1 MGVKS
6 SVANNLE
13 QAMEDHRGELGICRC
28 PPSPNEIDLIAA
40 VDGEAEEEVVAHLR
54 DCPHCAQ
61 RAREIDELQQLLR
74 QRLYRI
80 LCPSSDDLLAYR
92 QGWLDERRMSELRNH
107 LRDCPHCGS
116 ELRLLDEAAGA
127 PPWPPPISRLRRLI
141 AMALPSQPQ
150 PLAVYGGLRGAG
162 YGGQYAYRAEHLELT
177 LDVQRIS
184 GRPDRV
190 VLVGMLF
197 DEEAPPGELQR
208 ATASLL
214 EGDFVVSS
222 AALDELGNFVLDDIA
237 PGDYSLSLRLPELE
251 VVVEALSL

>member
-1 MGVKS
+1 M
-6 SVANNLE
+6 
-13 QAMEDHRGELGICRC
+13 
-28 PPSPNEIDLIAA
+28 DLIAA
-40 VDGEAEEEVVAHLR
+40 VDGEAEEQVLDHLR
-54 DCPHCAQ
+54 DCPHCAS
-61 RAREIDELQQLLR
+61 RAHEIDELQQLLR

-92 QGWLDERRMSELRNH
+92 QGWLDERRTLELRKH

-127 PPWPPPISRLRRLI
+127 PPWPPPLNRLRRLI
-141 AMALPSQPQ
+141 AMALPAQQQ
-150 PLAVYGGLRGAG
+150 PLAVYGGLRGA

-177 LDVQRIS
+177 LDVQRVAN
-184 GRPDRV
+184 RPERV

-197 DEEAPPGELQR
+197 DEDAPPGEMQR

-214 EGDFVVSS
+214 EGDYVVSS
-222 AALDELGNFVLDDIA
+222 TALDELGNFVLDDIA

>member
-1 MGVKS
+1 
-6 SVANNLE
+6 
-13 QAMEDHRGELGICRC
+13 MEEHREEPGICRR
-28 PPSPNEIDLIAA
+28 PPSPSEIDLIAV
-40 VDGEAEEEVVAHLR
+40 VDGEAEEAVIAHLR

-61 RAREIDELQQLLR
+61 RARDFDELQQLLR

-92 QGWLDERRMSELRNH
+92 QGWLDEQRTSDLRVH

-141 AMALPSQPQ
+141 ATALPIQRQ
-150 PLAVYGGLRGAG
+150 PLAIYGGLRGAG
-162 YGGQYAYRAEHLELT
+162 DGGQYAYRAEHLELT
-177 LDVQRIS
+177 LDVQHVA
-184 GRPDRV
+184 GRPGRV

-197 DEEAPPGELQR
+197 DEEAPPGEMQP

-222 AALDELGNFVLDDIA
+222 ATLDELGNFVLDDIT

-251 VVVEALSL
+251 VVVEALTL

>member
-1 MGVKS
+1 
-6 SVANNLE
+6 
-13 QAMEDHRGELGICRC
+13 MEEHREEPGICRR
-28 PPSPNEIDLIAA
+28 PPSPNELELIAA
-40 VDGEAEEEVVAHLR
+40 VDGEADKEVVAHLR

-61 RAREIDELQQLLR
+61 RAHAIDELQQLLR

-92 QGWLDERRMSELRNH
+92 QGWLDEHRTLDVRKH
-107 LRDCPHCGS
+107 LHDCPHCTS

-127 PPWPPPISRLRRLI
+127 PPWPPPINHLRRLV
-141 AMALPSQPQ
+141 AMALPPQRQPI
-150 PLAVYGGLRGAG
+150 AVYGSLRGAE

-177 LDVQRIS
+177 LDVQRVAAKP
-184 GRPDRV
+184 GRV

-197 DEEAPPGELQR
+197 DEEAPPGEMQR

-222 AALDELGNFVLDDIA
+222 TALDELGNFVLDDIA

-251 VVVEALSL
+251 VVVEALTL

>member
-1 MGVKS
+1 
-6 SVANNLE
+6 
-13 QAMEDHRGELGICRC
+13 MEDLREEPGICRR
-28 PPSPNEIDLIAA
+28 PPSPSEIDLIAA
-40 VDGEAEEEVVAHLR
+40 VDGEADEAILAHLR
-54 DCPHCAQ
+54 NCPSCAQ
-61 RAREIDELQQLLR
+61 RAREFEELQQLLR

-92 QGWLDERRMSELRNH
+92 QGWLDERRTSELREH

-141 AMALPSQPQ
+141 ATALPIQRQ
-150 PLAVYGGLRGAG
+150 PLAIYGASRGAG
-162 YGGQYAYRAEHLELT
+162 DGGQYAYRAEHLELT
-177 LDVQRIS
+177 LDVQHAA
-184 GRPDRV
+184 GRPGRI

-197 DEEAPPGELQR
+197 DEEAPPGEMQR

-214 EGDFVVSS
+214 DGNFVVSS
-222 AALDELGNFVLDDIA
+222 AALDELGNFVLDDIT

-251 VVVEALSL
+251 VVVEALTL

>member
-1 MGVKS
+1 
-6 SVANNLE
+6 
-13 QAMEDHRGELGICRC
+13 MEDHREEPGICRR

-40 VDGEAEEEVVAHLR
+40 VDGEAEEQVVAHLR

-61 RAREIDELQQLLR
+61 RARDFDELQQLLR

-92 QGWLDERRMSELRNH
+92 QGWLDERRTATVRSH
-107 LRDCPHCGS
+107 LRDCPHCAS

-141 AMALPSQPQ
+141 AMALPPQRQPI
-150 PLAVYGGLRGAG
+150 AVYGGLRGG
-162 YGGQYAYRAEHLELT
+162 GHGGQYAYRAEHLELT
-177 LDVQRIS
+177 LDVQYAAS
-184 GRPDRV
+184 QPGRV

-197 DEEAPPGELQR
+197 DEAAPPGEIQR

-222 AALDELGNFVLDDIA
+222 APLDELGNFVLDDIA

-251 VVVEALSL
+251 VVVEALTL